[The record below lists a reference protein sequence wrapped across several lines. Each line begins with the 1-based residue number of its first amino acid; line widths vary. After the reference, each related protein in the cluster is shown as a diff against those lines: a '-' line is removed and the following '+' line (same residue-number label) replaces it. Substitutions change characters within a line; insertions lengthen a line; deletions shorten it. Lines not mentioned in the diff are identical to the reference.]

1 MRNGQACQIRRVPQ
15 QRPRVHAVVHL
26 IVLVAHDEV
35 PVVRRPPALVHEAAP
50 SIRSSGDHDNAA
62 LFSDV
67 QYANVNSGEGHTD
80 LSSSVTAVRA
90 VIHNAVNVVH
100 IAGARI
106 TSDECGL
113 SWGGLQVGHVQ
124 PPSAL
129 VAAQHVQVAALLMHE
144 QVVAAACGIRQT
156 TQDSNTHQSRYNDAM
171 RMNQSTKNAAQPASS
186 EAQPATQ
193 PLERTD
199 TIVDMCSRILQPGAV
214 LGRVLAHHPQVQH
227 LHAVATRLGAD
238 VHVVSVHF
246 HISPVAEGVSGA
258 QKAHLARPQRVGHV
272 HEGGAHAAP
281 HYGDLPA
288 GRRRPPPNIIGEA
301 RPGLLLVKSP
311 ASGQPRK

>member
-144 QVVAAACGIRQT
+144 QVVAAA
-156 TQDSNTHQSRYNDAM
+156 
-171 RMNQSTKNAAQPASS
+171 
-186 EAQPATQ
+186 
-193 PLERTD
+193 D

-311 ASGQPRK
+311 AAHHLQ